1 MELIPARTRF
11 FAISLARA
19 LIDTRRMFA
28 LRILSGQ
35 LVLVGRT
42 EAGCAPVL
50 RLEAPKADL
59 SVVEGDFV
67 WSNQP
72 LSVHIDNEKSHLP
85 ADTVSACAMEAT
97 SSPAASGAGKVPLLS
112 PLPFVEGAIG
122 REEVACCAIYARL
135 AELAAY
141 NRCRCGC
148 WCRCGWRRW
157 RTTSECLLIVEQ
169 ESYSITTSCRIW

>member
-1 MELIPARTRF
+1 
-11 FAISLARA
+11 
-19 LIDTRRMFA
+19 MFA

-59 SVVEGDFV
+59 SVVKGDFI

-72 LSVHIDNEKSHLP
+72 FDVHVDDEKSHLP
-85 ADTVSACAMEAT
+85 AETVSACAMEAT

-122 REEVACCAIYARL
+122 REGGACCAISVGL

-141 NRCRCGC
+141 NQCRCS
-148 WCRCGWRRW
+148 WRRW
-157 RTTSECLLIVEQ
+157 RTTSEFLLIVD
-169 ESYSITTSCRIW
+169 C